1 MLSPTPFRDISLV
14 AGFELKEML
23 RSRRAFLVIALY
35 MLMAAF
41 ATFNFVH
48 ILNLTQNFTVT
59 PPQWQHREV
68 RGPNPATSG
77 RPSAEMY
84 KPPPPSTAPTGPS
97 QGAFF
102 ARNSPFRGVLGTEV
116 ADQATVDFLVAK
128 PLIALFFM
136 LICLLAVPILI
147 MITASESIAQ
157 ELQTRGVRFTALR
170 TGRVEFVVGKAL
182 GQALLMTVV
191 VLLSAV
197 MCMAMGAWKLQDFEW
212 GPAISAM
219 LIFWPRIVAFCLPFV
234 GLAAFCSMLCSS
246 TLSARAFAL
255 IGMGALWTVH
265 ELAGYYTDTSLAS
278 FFNALDQLDPYSHQ
292 AELWMGTYATVGPA
306 MAILAGLAVLYVGIG
321 LIFYARRD
329 L

>member
-1 MLSPTPFRDISLV
+1 MCIRD
-14 AGFELKEML
+14 
-23 RSRRAFLVIALY
+23 R
-35 MLMAAF
+35 
-41 ATFNFVH
+41 
-48 ILNLTQNFTVT
+48 
-59 PPQWQHREV
+59 
-68 RGPNPATSG
+68 
-77 RPSAEMY
+77 
-84 KPPPPSTAPTGPS
+84 
-97 QGAFF
+97 
-102 ARNSPFRGVLGTEV
+102 
-116 ADQATVDFLVAK
+116 
-128 PLIALFFM
+128 
-136 LICLLAVPILI
+136 
-147 MITASESIAQ
+147 
-157 ELQTRGVRFTALR
+157 R

-265 ELAGYYTDTSLAS
+265 ELAGYYSDTSLAS
-278 FFNALDQLDPYSHQ
+278 FFNVLDQLDPYSHQ
-292 AELWMGTYATVGPA
+292 AELWMGTYANVGPA
-306 MAILAGLAVLYVGIG
+306 MAILAGLAVLYVGVG